1 MRLDVTKEL
10 IRRVYKYGVPIL
22 LNPAPAVS
30 LDCETL
36 SCIDYLTPNETE
48 LSLLTGFPTET
59 DEQVVT
65 AAQRLL
71 SMGVKNVVATLGKR
85 GAFIANSQGMVFIS
99 GYSLQAVDT
108 VAAGDSFNGALAVAL
123 SEGKSLDEAV
133 KFANAMGALTVTKKG
148 AIPSLHTR
156 IEVEKFINIQNN

>member
-1 MRLDVTKEL
+1 
-10 IRRVYKYGVPIL
+10 
-22 LNPAPAVS
+22 
-30 LDCETL
+30 
-36 SCIDYLTPNETE
+36 
-48 LSLLTGFPTET
+48 
-59 DEQVVT
+59 
-65 AAQRLL
+65 
-71 SMGVKNVVATLGKR
+71 MGVKNVVATLGKR

-156 IEVEKFINIQNN
+156 IEVEKFIKE